1 MEIID
6 HLQIIEKDLKKFRA
20 LKRRKKILNCLIIG
34 FFERSTDKKIKALHN
49 KINTSFRNLTNFIDE
64 YYGKLQVQYEM
75 IQNSDIYLVF
85 QDKSKFLSIS
95 KNFQSDIDSIKNRS
109 YFTKKYQNKLQSLS
123 HNLATIESGI
133 NSYNTQYVQRKIE
146 QYQSFFDKAPFP
158 LDEQQKKAIVT
169 DDTHNLVVAGAGS
182 GKTEV
187 LTTRIGY
194 LVERKPDSV
203 NPENILA
210 LAYQNKAKNEVS
222 ERLKSRYNL
231 DVKIKTFHALGL
243 EILSYSNP
251 DNPPQLKFSGENFDI
266 EYNNYIDT
274 LVAELKNNS
283 EFQKKI
289 IHLAFRFGDI
299 VEKDETDFSDKTEFH
314 TYMDSLE
321 YTALN
326 GVKVKSKAERDI
338 LNFFLTH
345 RLNGRKI
352 RVLYESPADWM
363 KYWDDEGKTRIPRPD
378 FFFPDYNLYLEHW
391 AVDRNGNVPDWFGG
405 KNPSETYRKN
415 MQAKK
420 ERFKSQKRYKL
431 IETFNWEYNS
441 PDFLSLVEERFMDS
455 IENQSPDYQPELSQ
469 MSFEEIIQM
478 TYYECKESI
487 ANLSKNIARF
497 IQIAKTYNLTPEKIE
512 SRLRTERW
520 TGKQQAF
527 ALLALEIFKRYEASL
542 RQRNEIDFQDMINL
556 AVKALREDENF
567 YKGKY
572 THILVDEYQDIST
585 QRYELIKELMK
596 KSEGCKLFCV
606 GDDWQSIMG
615 FTGSNLDLFTDFGT
629 YFDHPAITL
638 LETNYRCCKSIVDFG
653 EEIIKKNEQ
662 YQIQKSTK
670 AHNPACYPIEV
681 FSSQYENR
689 EYRQRYE
696 QMLKH
701 VVESIKEYQELGYAP
716 EDFLILARI
725 LKSTMIRENFKS
737 LTKLH
742 NIPRYF
748 PRLMTVHKSKGLQA
762 RVVFLL
768 DMVKGL
774 YGFPCQIENPDIFDP
789 AILGRKRDR
798 LEEERRLFY
807 VAATRAK
814 EDLKIY
820 TMDSGMSEFLE
831 EVSPHLTVNKM

>member
-1 MEIID
+1 MEVID
-6 HLQIIEKDLKKFRA
+6 QSQKIEKDLKEFKA
-20 LKRRKKILNCLIIG
+20 LKRRKKILNYLIIG
-34 FFERSTDKKIKALHN
+34 FFERATDKKIKALRD
-49 KINTSFRNLTNFIDE
+49 KINTSFRNLTEFIDD
-64 YYGKLQVQYEM
+64 YYGQLQKYYEK
-75 IQNSDIYLVF
+75 IQKSDIYLIYR
-85 QDKSKFLSIS
+85 DRSKSLSIC
-95 KNFQSDIDSIKNRS
+95 KNFRSDIDVIKNRS
-109 YFTKKYQNKLQSLS
+109 YFTEKYQKKFHSLS
-123 HNLATIESGI
+123 HNLVTFESGFT
-133 NSYNTQYVQRKIE
+133 NYNTHYVQRKIE

-169 DDTHNLVVAGAGS
+169 DETHNLVVAGAGS

-194 LVERKPDSV
+194 LVERKPHSV

-210 LAYQNKAKNEVS
+210 LAYQNKARSEIA

-243 EILSYSNP
+243 EILTDYNP
-251 DNPPQLKFSGENFDI
+251 DNPPQLKFPGDNFEI

-274 LVAELKNNS
+274 LVAKLENYP

-289 IHLAFRFGDI
+289 IYLAFRFGDI
-299 VEKDETDFSDKTEFH
+299 AEKDETGFSDKTEFY
-314 TYMDSLE
+314 TYMNSLE

-345 RLNGRKI
+345 KLNGYPI
-352 RVLYESPADWM
+352 TVLYESPADWM
-363 KYWDDEGKTRIPRPD
+363 KYWDDEGKPRIPRPD
-378 FFFPDYNLYLEHW
+378 FFFPEYNLYLEHW

-415 MQAKK
+415 MHAKK

-441 PDFLSLVEERFMDS
+441 PDFLSLVEKRFVDC

-478 TYYECKESI
+478 TNYECKESI
-487 ANLSKNIARF
+487 ANLSKNVARF

-512 SRLRTERW
+512 SRLFIESW
-520 TGKQQAF
+520 TGRQQAF

-556 AVKALREDENF
+556 AVKVLRKDENF

-615 FTGSNLDLFTDFGT
+615 FSGSNLDLFTHFDH
-629 YFDHPAITL
+629 YFDHPTITL

-653 EEIIKKNEQ
+653 EEIIKKNER

-670 AHNPACYPIEV
+670 AHNPAQHSIEV
-681 FSSQYENR
+681 FSSHYEDR

-696 QMLKH
+696 QMLNH
-701 VVESIKEYQELGYAP
+701 VVESIKEYQKLGYAP

-774 YGFPCQIENPDIFDP
+774 YGFPCELENPDIFDP

-820 TMDSGMSEFLE
+820 TMDSGRSEFLE
-831 EVSPHLTVNKM
+831 EVSPHLTVYKM

>member
-1 MEIID
+1 MEVID
-6 HLQIIEKDLKKFRA
+6 QSKNIEADLNKFKA
-20 LKRRKKILNCLIIG
+20 LKRRKKLLNYLIIG
-34 FFERSTDKKIKALHN
+34 FFEKSTDKKIKTLYAN
-49 KINTSFRNLTNFIDE
+49 INTSFRNLTDFINE
-64 YYGKLQVQYEM
+64 YYGQLKVQYEK
-75 IQNSDIYLVF
+75 IQQSEVYLIYR
-85 QDKSKFLSIS
+85 DKSRFFYLC
-95 KNFQSDIDSIKNRS
+95 KNFQTDIDLIKKRG
-109 YFTKKYQNKLQSLS
+109 YFTEKYQNKLHSLS
-123 HNLATIESGI
+123 QNLAIFESGI
-133 NSYNTQYVQRKIE
+133 DDYNTQFVQRKIE
-146 QYQSFFDKAPFP
+146 QYQPFFDKAPFP
-158 LDEQQKKAIVT
+158 LDDQQKRAIVT
-169 DDTHNLVVAGAGS
+169 DETYNLVVAGAGS

-194 LVERKPDSV
+194 LVERNPDTV

-210 LAYQNKAKNEVS
+210 LAYQNKAKNEIA
-222 ERLKSRYNL
+222 ERLKARYNL
-231 DVKIKTFHALGL
+231 DIKIKTFHALGW
-243 EILSYSNP
+243 EILSDYNP
-251 DNPPQLKFSGENFDI
+251 HDPPRLKFSGDNFEI
-266 EYNNYIDT
+266 EYNDYIDT
-274 LVAELKNNS
+274 LVADLKNNP

-289 IHLAFRFGDI
+289 IYFAFRFSDI
-299 VEKDETDFSDKTEFH
+299 VEKEEADFSDKTEF
-314 TYMDSLE
+314 YNFMSSLE

-345 RLNGRKI
+345 RLNGRPIKVI
-352 RVLYESPADWM
+352 YESPADWM
-363 KYWDDEGKTRIPRPD
+363 KYWDDEGKPRIPRPD

-391 AVDRNGNVPDWFGG
+391 AVDKNGNVPDWFGG

-420 ERFKSQKRYKL
+420 ERFASQERYKL
-431 IETFNWEYNS
+431 IETFQWEYNS
-441 PDFLSLVEERFMDS
+441 PDFLSRLEKRFMDL

-469 MSFEEIIQM
+469 MPYEEIIRM
-478 TYYECKESI
+478 TNYECKESI
-487 ANLSKNIARF
+487 ANLSKNVARF

-512 SRLRTERW
+512 HRLQTESW
-520 TGKQQAF
+520 TGRQHAF
-527 ALLALEIFKRYEASL
+527 TLLALEVFKRYEASL
-542 RQRNEIDFQDMINL
+542 QRRNEIDFQDMINL
-556 AVKALREDENF
+556 AVKVLREDENF

-585 QRYELIKELMK
+585 QRYELIQELIK

-615 FTGSNLDLFTDFGT
+615 FSGSNLDLFTHFGE

-638 LETNYRCCKSIVDFG
+638 LETNYRCCQSIVDFG
-653 EEIIKKNEQ
+653 EEIIKKNER
-662 YQIQKSTK
+662 YQIQKTTR
-670 AHNPACYPIEV
+670 AHNPAEHSIEV
-681 FSSQYENR
+681 FSSDYKDK
-689 EYRQRYE
+689 EYQQRYK
-696 QMLKH
+696 QMLNH
-701 VVESIKEYQELGYAP
+701 VAESIKEYQKLGYSP

-725 LKSTMIRENFKS
+725 LKSNMIRENFKS

-742 NIPRYF
+742 NIPSYF

-774 YGFPCQIENPDIFDP
+774 YGFPCEIENPDIFDP

-820 TMDSGMSEFLE
+820 TMDTGRSEFLE
-831 EVSPHLTVNKM
+831 EVSPHLTVYEM